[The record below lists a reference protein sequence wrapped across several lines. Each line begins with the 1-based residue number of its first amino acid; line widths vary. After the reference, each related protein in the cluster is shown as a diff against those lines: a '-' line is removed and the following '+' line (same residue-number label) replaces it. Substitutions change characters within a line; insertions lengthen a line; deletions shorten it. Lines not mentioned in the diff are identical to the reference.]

1 MRKRRTIVALIYDF
15 DGTLSPGNMQEF
27 VFMQAI
33 GEDKSHFWEENNK
46 LARDNDADQIL
57 TYMHLMLRKAQHKD
71 ISLKKERFKEFGKS
85 IELFAGVKDWF
96 KRINKYGREKG
107 VTIEHY
113 INSSGLK
120 EMIEGTVIAKE
131 FKQIFACSYLYEVDG
146 KAIWP
151 AVSVNFTNKTQF
163 IFKINKGIN
172 SIYESRR
179 INEFVPEEERVV
191 PFSNMIYFGDGDT
204 DIPCM
209 KLVKQQGGHS
219 IAVYKPN
226 SSKKENSLKLISEDR
241 VNFVC
246 PADYSEGKEIDTV
259 VKIIID
265 KINADTQFSELLR
278 KHKEKAKSSHSK
290 KAKKYN
296 KANPRAIRTTS
307 KDWQ

>member
-1 MRKRRTIVALIYDF
+1 MAKRKKIVVALIYDF

-27 VFMQAI
+27 AFIKAI
-33 GEDKSHFWEENNK
+33 GENKEQFWKENTE
-46 LARDNDADQIL
+46 LAKTNDADQIL
-57 TYMHLMLRKAQHKD
+57 TYMHLMIKKAQNKN
-71 ISLKKERFKEFGKS
+71 ISLRRESFRDFGKS
-85 IELFAGVKDWF
+85 VELFKGVADWF
-96 KRINKYGREKG
+96 GRINKYGSDKG
-107 VTIEHY
+107 IAIEHY

-120 EMIEGTVIAKE
+120 EMIEGTSIAKE

-163 IFKINKGIN
+163 LFKINKGIN
-172 SIYESRR
+172 SIYESKK
-179 INEFVPEEERVV
+179 INEYIPEEERPV

-209 KLVKQQGGHS
+209 KLVKEQGGHS

-226 SSKKENSLKLISEDR
+226 TRKKEKPLKLISEGR

-259 VKIIID
+259 VKTIID
-265 KINADTQFSELLR
+265 KICADTQFQELLR
-278 KHKEKAKSSHSK
+278 KHKNKTKSALSPASKRETEKEE
-290 KAKKYN
+290 
-296 KANPRAIRTTS
+296 
-307 KDWQ
+307 